1 MNDVATDEPLPIS
14 SDAEVVDVWSRTARR
29 YRIRAALMLLLLSV
43 LFAGLCCFTFW
54 LHTGDSTPWT
64 HPLYQNIL
72 ARSFAPTAADQIT
85 LSDFLTRPIPVQ
97 EVPLHAV
104 IMGLQFASLC
114 SIPILI
120 AILYRLPASV
130 PFCAMIVLLAAMPW
144 LGITVQ
150 IGCILACTGPFR
162 FRFRYASALIGL
174 APIAIYF
181 VSASWQPADSPFR
194 MVQDQ
199 ALLYAPWVLALLAS
213 CVICAAAL
221 AIARLIDYRPGG
233 IPPVLAMLFAL
244 PVILFHTYVG
254 RHELEYRL
262 LKMDIGPGRDS
273 LFAPLDIGRLA
284 SLRTIEKWT
293 DPAERDYE
301 SIHSEVLA
309 NTENYVLERAEQ
321 IRHDAVDRC
330 DAFIETY
337 PTSPNVANVLYL
349 KGRVLDLRIDETQL
363 ESSQRAEF
371 RADEPNV
378 ASYPTWKKL
387 VRSFPKETVAAP
399 AMLRIAIV
407 DTTKGNIDD
416 AITGLSELIER
427 FEPRSTATQPAGA
440 PVGVAALF
448 ERTDPSES
456 LGVRL
461 DLTLVRA
468 KRLLEMLQATR
479 ADAPRPVVQ
488 LFGPSQR
495 EPDELTLPV
504 QLLLSFD
511 PAHPNYRKNLE
522 RLVESFPGSV
532 TAEYA
537 RVRLAML
544 DPALSRRI
552 LRLRKA
558 MDQLEARPA
567 GAEAQFCYGDAL
579 QEDHLLADARE
590 VFESLIR
597 NYPDSCWSADAR
609 DRISALSILMQ
620 TES

>member
-1 MNDVATDEPLPIS
+1 MSDIVTPELP
-14 SDAEVVDVWSRTARR
+14 DAAGSEEVVDVWSRTARR
-29 YRIRAALMLLLLSV
+29 YRIRAALMLLLLSL

-54 LHTGDSTPWT
+54 LRTGDSTPWT
-64 HPLYQNIL
+64 HPQYRDIL
-72 ARSFAPTAADQIT
+72 GKSFAPTATDQIT

-174 APIAIYF
+174 LPIAIYF

-221 AIARLIDYRPGG
+221 AIAKLIDYRPGG
-233 IPPVLAMLFAL
+233 IPPVLATLFAL
-244 PVILFHTYVG
+244 PVILFHTNVG

-262 LKMDIGPGRDS
+262 LKMDIGPGKES

-293 DPAERDYE
+293 DPTERDYE
-301 SIHSEVLA
+301 SIHAEVLA
-309 NTENYVLERAEQ
+309 RTEALVLDRVEK
-321 IRHDAVDRC
+321 IRQEAVDRC
-330 DAFIETY
+330 DEYIETY
-337 PTSPNVANVLYL
+337 PSSPNVANVLYL
-349 KGRVLDLRIDETQL
+349 KGRALDLRVDETQL
-363 ESSQRAEF
+363 ESAQRAEF

-387 VRSFPKETVAAP
+387 VKSFPNETVAAP
-399 AMLRIAIV
+399 AMLRIAII
-407 DTTKGNIDD
+407 DATQGRIDD
-416 AITGLSELIER
+416 AIAGLNELINR

-440 PVGVAALF
+440 PAGMAALF
-448 ERTDPSES
+448 KRSDPSEG

-468 KRLLEMLQATR
+468 RRLCDMLIASR
-479 ADAPRPVVQ
+479 PDAPRPIVEV
-488 LFGPSQR
+488 FGPSQR
-495 EPDELTLPV
+495 MPDEMILPI

-511 PAHPNYRKNLE
+511 PAHPDYCRNLE
-522 RLVESFPGSV
+522 KLYEAFPGSV
-532 TAEYA
+532 AADYA
-537 RVRLAML
+537 RVRLAIL

-552 LRLRKA
+552 VRLRKA
-558 MDQLEARPA
+558 AEQLHGRPA
-567 GAEAQFCYGDAL
+567 GAEATFYYGDAL
-579 QEDHLLADARE
+579 QEDHLLSDARE
-590 VFESLIR
+590 IFETLVKT
-597 NYPDSCWSADAR
+597 YPDSCWSTDAR
-609 DRISALSILMQ
+609 DRIGALSILMQ